1 MHTLTLTHTHTH
13 WKSTTIASWN
23 RFSRFQVL
31 FEEVQS
37 LAMKLKMMGCV
48 WHRKERNAVLNIRVE
63 KACCPLAVF
72 FCMFVCKKCQCL
84 RQNEDM
90 CRGFRAEQIPLCSK
104 VICSLHTS
112 FLFYPSVRVL
122 QIFEVDWEGE
132 MQQYEPLLCVQN
144 FSLFTSPLCSTLPS
158 VLSLHTQVLSVLPF
172 YVFISSHTSSLF
184 YPSVCV
190 LICSH
195 TSHLFYPSVCVL
207 ICSHTHKASLF
218 YPSVRVLICS
228 HTSLFY
234 PSVFLSV
241 HTRHLCS
248 TCLCYLFTHKSSVL
262 PLCVVCS
269 HMSSLCYPSVCPCS
283 YLFTA
288 KSLFYPSMFLS
299 VHTQIVPVLPICVI
313 ICSHT
318 VICSTLLSVFF
329 SVHTQVHLVLPHC
342 LCSYLFTHKPLFY
355 PSVCV
360 LICSHTSPCSTPLS
374 VCSSDLWGGPGRR
387 DTAVWAIQG
396 TAQPPASVARVT
408 YHQLCWHSVTGSAH
422 CPSRGPRGMYW
433 SWELDVCQN
442 GYMFDN
448 RMIY

>member
-1 MHTLTLTHTHTH
+1 MKTYAGDLELNKFSLF
-13 WKSTTIASWN
+13 KSD
-23 RFSRFQVL
+23 L
-31 FEEVQS
+31 FT
-37 LAMKLKMMGCV
+37 
-48 WHRKERNAVLNIRVE
+48 
-63 KACCPLAVF
+63 
-72 FCMFVCKKCQCL
+72 
-84 RQNEDM
+84 
-90 CRGFRAEQIPLCSK
+90 
-104 VICSLHTS
+104 HTS

-144 FSLFTSPLCSTLPS
+144 FSLFTSPLCSTLLS

-218 YPSVRVLICS
+218 YPPVCVLVCS
-228 HTSLFY
+228 HTS
-234 PSVFLSV
+234 P
-241 HTRHLCS
+241 CS
-248 TCLCYLFTHKSSVL
+248 TPLCYLFTHVISVL
-262 PLCVVCS
+262 PVCVICS
-269 HMSSLCYPSVCPCS
+269 HISHLCSAPLSVLSVHTSSLFYPSVCPCS

-299 VHTQIVPVLPICVI
+299 VHTQIIPVLPICVL

-342 LCSYLFTHKPLFY
+342 LCSYLFTHKSLFY
-355 PSVCV
+355 PSVC
-360 LICSHTSPCSTPLS
+360 L
-374 VCSSDLWGGPGRR
+374 CSSDL
-387 DTAVWAIQG
+387 
-396 TAQPPASVARVT
+396 
-408 YHQLCWHSVTGSAH
+408 
-422 CPSRGPRGMYW
+422 
-433 SWELDVCQN
+433 
-442 GYMFDN
+442 
-448 RMIY
+448 